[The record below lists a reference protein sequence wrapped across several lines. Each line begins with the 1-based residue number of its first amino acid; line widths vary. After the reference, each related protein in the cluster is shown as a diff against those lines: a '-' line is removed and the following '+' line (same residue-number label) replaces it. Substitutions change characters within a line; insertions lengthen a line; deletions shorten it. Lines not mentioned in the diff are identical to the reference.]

1 MEMYFTFA
9 YSLREEGSL
18 TNSTWDTLELV
29 SRKGNYLVDW
39 ISRYAIANRNTLND
53 DLQKE
58 CYV

>member
-1 MEMYFTFA
+1 MYFTFA

-39 ISRYAIANRNTLND
+39 ISRYAIANRNTLHD